1 MTRHL
6 TITLSPPTVRA
17 LNREDMA
24 LYLFAAVRHGPFA
37 SGAPGTA
44 GGAPLVW
51 LRRTHLLQTTTL
63 AFEDTLSAYLSST
76 GIEPNAVVVAGAQ
89 IDIMLGHTALLSD
102 GRQLTTVVSGVK
114 DTATLINEAD
124 QPWSWGLC
132 RTIADETAPLCVFPL
147 HGHAMGM
154 LAPTDRILAL
164 FATDSTP
171 PGAVVET
178 AFGAGL
184 LIDFSG
190 AAAREVAFDID
201 TGWRSDGSAWAM
213 PIPAGSALGPLLIA
227 R

>member
-6 TITLSPPTVRA
+6 TITLSPHTVQA

-24 LYLFAAVRHGPFA
+24 LYIFAAVRHGPYA
-37 SGAPGTA
+37 TGAAGTA
-44 GGAPLVW
+44 GGSPLVW

-63 AFEDTLSAYLSST
+63 TFEDTLNIYLSST
-76 GIEPNAVVVAGAQ
+76 EIEPNAVVAVGAQ
-89 IDIMLGHTALLSD
+89 VDIALGQTALLND
-102 GRQLTTVVSGVK
+102 GRQLTATVSGLS

-124 QPWSWGLC
+124 QPWTWGLC
-132 RTIADETAPLCVFPL
+132 RTIADQTAPLCAFPL

-171 PGAVVET
+171 PGAVAET
-178 AFGAGL
+178 AFGPGL
-184 LIDFSG
+184 LVDFAG
-190 AAAREVAFDID
+190 DAAREVAFDID
-201 TGWRSDGSAWAM
+201 AGWRSDGSIRAT
-213 PIPAGSALGPLLIA
+213 PVPAGSALGPLLIA